1 MVSVTKTMKIACVVM
16 PDGIVSFT
24 LADQT
29 SINTIGKKWRKG
41 LEEER
46 RAEHKEANTQ
56 GGVVIVTM
64 LADDYFRMM
73 PKENVHAEITQDPNN

>member
-1 MVSVTKTMKIACVVM
+1 M

-29 SINTIGKKWRKG
+29 SINTVGKKWREELDRQL
-41 LEEER
+41 LE
-46 RAEHKEANTQ
+46 EHKEANTQ

-64 LADDYFRMM
+64 LADDYFRMCPKDGVM
-73 PKENVHAEITQDPNN
+73 PNA